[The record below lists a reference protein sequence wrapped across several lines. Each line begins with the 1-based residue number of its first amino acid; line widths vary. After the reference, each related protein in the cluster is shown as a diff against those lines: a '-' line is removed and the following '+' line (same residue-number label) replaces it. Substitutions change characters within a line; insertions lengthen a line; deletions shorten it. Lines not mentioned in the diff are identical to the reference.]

1 MPVRGP
7 KIRPP
12 FRHYMLTARRSG
24 MQYTVDIILPT
35 YKPSKEFFD
44 LIRLLESQTYPVH
57 KIIIMNTEEKYFER
71 LFHGT
76 KILKVY
82 HNIEVH
88 HLSAREFDHA
98 GTRRKALK
106 YSNADIFVCM
116 THDAM
121 PADTDLIQALVDALM
136 CGEDVA
142 AAYAKQLARPD
153 CREIER
159 FTRKFNY
166 PDESGVKSAQD
177 IERLGIKTFFCSN
190 VCAAYNRAIYDVL
203 GGFEKRAIFNEDMI
217 YAGHAV
223 KAGKRI
229 AYAADAKVIHSHNL
243 TCMQQ
248 FRRNFDLGVSQR
260 EHPEVF
266 DGISSESEGSR
277 LVADT
282 VRHLWDT
289 KHKRLIPYLFV
300 SSAFKLAGYKLGKA
314 YRHLPA
320 KAVWWCSSNKNY
332 WK

>member
-1 MPVRGP
+1 
-7 KIRPP
+7 
-12 FRHYMLTARRSG
+12 
-24 MQYTVDIILPT
+24 MQHSVDIILPT
-35 YKPSKEFFD
+35 YKPTKELFD
-44 LIRLLESQTYPVH
+44 LIELLETQTYPIH

-76 KILKVY
+76 KILKLY

-88 HLSAREFDHA
+88 HLSAREFDHG
-98 GTRRKALK
+98 GTRRKAVK
-106 YSNADIFVCM
+106 YSKADVFVCM

-121 PADTDLIQALVDALM
+121 PAGTNLIQELINALTSRD
-136 CGEDVA
+136 DIA

-159 FTRKFNY
+159 FTRTFNY
-166 PDESGVKSAQD
+166 PDESCIKSAND
-177 IERLGIKTFFCSN
+177 MKRLGIKTFFCSN
-190 VCAAYNRAIYDVL
+190 VCAAYNRRIYDEI
-203 GGFEKRAIFNEDMI
+203 GGFEKHAIFNEDMI

-229 AYAADAKVIHSHNL
+229 AYAADAKVIHSHNF

-248 FRRNFDLGVSQR
+248 FRRNFDLGVSQS

-266 DGISSESEGSR
+266 EGISSESEGSR
-277 LVADT
+277 LVVDT
-282 VRHLWDT
+282 VRHLWNI
-289 KHKRLIPYLFV
+289 KHKRLIPYLFA
-300 SSAFKLAGYKLGKA
+300 SSAFKLTGYRLGKA

-320 KAVWWCSSNKNY
+320 KMVRWCSSNRNY